1 VYKGRKKIRI
11 ELILVVVILKE
22 IDKVINTLT
31 WIANHPSGWEWSK
44 FIEEKQKLNT
54 PVTIWCTRVE
64 KRYVL
69 N

>member
-1 VYKGRKKIRI
+1 MKV
-11 ELILVVVILKE
+11 EFVLLVHATFNMQTQDWCSGSFNHYPTEEE
-22 IDKVINTLT
+22 IK
-31 WIANHPSGWEWSK
+31 SCMEK